1 MTGSSIIAIGA
12 SAGGVGALRSLAAAL
27 PGTLAAPV
35 LVVLHIGAFR
45 SELPALLNAAGPLP
59 AKHAEDGETILPG
72 HIYVAPPDRHMIVAD
87 GRLRLLRG
95 PKENCARPAIDPLF
109 RSVAES
115 YGSHA
120 VGVILTGKLNDGA
133 LGLFEIKRRGGVA
146 IGQDPNDAA
155 YPEMPRSAAEHVALD
170 YCLPLAE
177 MPELLIKLVDRM
189 ERKDGI
195 MPKTSPQLSG
205 QEPEIVKTQTFER
218 PLTVTC
224 PDCGGALKKFEVG
237 SIVKFGCHIGHT
249 YTAEIMASAQF
260 EEMEK
265 VMRAAVR
272 FLNERAEFCLQMAE
286 HGGDAVSEVSSND
299 WHAAS
304 KQTLDRAYKLRD
316 LVEQEWL
323 TPETSGQFAAARN
336 GRDQTPFP
344 G

>member
-1 MTGSSIIAIGA
+1 MPRSSIIVIGA
-12 SAGGVGALRSLAAAL
+12 SAGGVAALRSLAAAL
-27 PGTLAAPV
+27 PVDLPAPV
-35 LVVLHIGAFR
+35 LVVLHIGAHR
-45 SELPALLNAAGPLP
+45 SELPALLNAVGPIP

-109 RSVAES
+109 RSAAES
-115 YGSHA
+115 HGADA

-146 IGQDPNDAA
+146 ISQDPNDAA
-155 YPEMPRSAAEHVALD
+155 YPEMPRSAGEHVALD

-177 MPELLIKLVDRM
+177 MPGLLVELV
-189 ERKDGI
+189 ERKDGKDVA
-195 MPKTSPQLSG
+195 MPDTSSRTDG
-205 QEPEIVKTQTFER
+205 QVPELIDSQTFER

-224 PDCGGALKKFEVG
+224 PDCGGALKRFQVG
-237 SIVKFGCHIGHT
+237 SIVKFGCHIGHS
-249 YTAEIMASAQF
+249 YTAEIMATAQF

-272 FLNERAEFCLQMAE
+272 FLNERAEFCLDMAD
-286 HGGDAVSEVSSND
+286 HCAVPDPDAASD

-304 KQTLDRAYKLRD
+304 KQALDRAYKLRD
-316 LVEQEWL
+316 LVEQDWI
-323 TPETSGQFAAARN
+323 TPETSRQLALS
-336 GRDQTPFP
+336 Q
-344 G
+344 

>member
-1 MTGSSIIAIGA
+1 M
-12 SAGGVGALRSLAAAL
+12 RSLVAAL
-27 PGTLAAPV
+27 PHTFSAP
-35 LVVLHIGAFR
+35 LLIVLHIGALR
-45 SELPALLNAAGPLP
+45 SELPTLLNSAGYLP
-59 AKHAEDGETILPG
+59 AKHAEEGDIILPG
-72 HIYVAPPDRHMIVAD
+72 HIYVAPPDRHMILAD
-87 GRLRLLRG
+87 GRIRLLRG

-109 RSVAES
+109 RSVAEN
-115 YGSHA
+115 YGVDA
-120 VGVILTGKLNDGA
+120 VGVILTGNLNDGT

-170 YCLPLAE
+170 YCLPLADI
-177 MPELLIKLVDRM
+177 PGLLVKLVDRK
-189 ERKDGI
+189 EVE
-195 MPKTSPQLSG
+195 MPKPSSQLDG
-205 QEPEIVKTQTFER
+205 QQPEIVNNQTFER
-218 PLTVTC
+218 PITVTC

-249 YTAEIMASAQF
+249 YTAEIMATAQF

-286 HGGDAVSEVSSND
+286 HGGTTSAASAND

-304 KQTLDRAYKLRD
+304 KQALDRAYKLRD

-323 TPETSGQFAAARN
+323 TPETSGRHVVASGDGTASL
-336 GRDQTPFP
+336 T
-344 G
+344 

>member
-1 MTGSSIIAIGA
+1 MARSSIIVIGA
-12 SAGGVGALRSLAAAL
+12 SAGGVAALRSLVAAL
-27 PGTLAAPV
+27 PRTFSAPV
-35 LVVLHIGAFR
+35 LVVLHIGAYR
-45 SELPALLNAAGPLP
+45 SELPTLLNTAGPVP

-72 HIYVAPPDRHMIVAD
+72 HIYVAPPDRHLIVAG

-115 YGSHA
+115 YGSGA
-120 VGVILTGKLNDGA
+120 VGVILTGNLNDGT
-133 LGLFEIKRRGGVA
+133 LGLFDIKRRGGVA
-146 IGQDPNDAA
+146 ISQDPNDAA
-155 YPEMPRSAAEHVALD
+155 HPEMPRSAAEHVALD

-177 MPELLIKLVDRM
+177 IPELLIELVDQKCGK
-189 ERKDGI
+189 ELP
-195 MPKTSPQLSG
+195 MPKTSSQRDR
-205 QEPEIVKTQTFER
+205 QAPEIINSQTFER

-224 PDCGGALKKFEVG
+224 PDCGGALKNFKVG
-237 SIVKFGCHIGHT
+237 SIVKFTCHIGHS
-249 YTAEIMASAQF
+249 YTAENMAAAQF

-286 HGGDAVSEVSSND
+286 HGDDGNPDASNE

-304 KQTLDRAYKLRD
+304 RQALDRAYKLRD
-316 LVEQEWL
+316 LVEQDWL
-323 TPETSGQFAAARN
+323 TPEISHQLASAHN
-336 GRDQTPFP
+336 GRDQTGFR